1 MTRIKD
7 AVDAVAA
14 AIIAQKDYLTDLDA
28 KAGDGD
34 HGLNMARGFRAAVE
48 AVEDMDDTSRPGP
61 VLQTIG
67 KALLRNVGGAA
78 GPLYGAAFQKAGE
91 AADADENIR
100 LNIASMEK
108 LLTVAIDTIKAR
120 GRAERGDKTMLDT
133 LIPLRDAFLPENAD
147 GKTLFTVLADASRA
161 AGEGVAYTKTIAA
174 KKGRASL
181 LGERTIGVEDPGA
194 MSSLVMYRALYQ
206 FLKK

>member
-14 AIIAQKDYLTDLDA
+14 AIIAQKDYLTALDA
-28 KAGDGD
+28 KIGDGD
-34 HGLNMARGFRAAVE
+34 HGLNMARGFTAAVE
-48 AVEDMDDTSRPGP
+48 AVDEMDDTTRPGP

-67 KALLRNVGGAA
+67 KALIRNVGGAA

-91 AADADENIR
+91 AAADDTK
-100 LNIASMEK
+100 LNIVSLER

-120 GRAERGDKTMLDT
+120 GKADKGDKTMLDA
-133 LIPLRDAFLPENAD
+133 LIPIRDCFLPENSAE
-147 GKTLFTVLADASRA
+147 KTLFEVLAEASKA

-174 KKGRASL
+174 RKGRASL
-181 LGERTIGVEDPGA
+181 VGERSIGVEDPGA
-194 MSSLVMYRALYQ
+194 VSSMIMYRAFYQ
-206 FLKK
+206 FLKH

>member
-1 MTRIKD
+1 MTMIRD

-48 AVEDMDDTSRPGP
+48 AVDELDDTSRPGP

-67 KALLRNVGGAA
+67 RALQRNVGGAA

-91 AADADENIR
+91 AAAADDSIR
-100 LNIASMEK
+100 LNSESFAR

>member
-14 AIIAQKDYLTDLDA
+14 AIIAQKDYLTALDA

-34 HGLNMARGFRAAVE
+34 HGLNMARGFSAAVE
-48 AVEDMDDTSRPGP
+48 AVDEMDDTRKPGP
-61 VLQTIG
+61 VLKTIG
-67 KALLRNVGGAA
+67 KALIQNVGGAA

-91 AADADENIR
+91 AATDDTK
-100 LNIASMEK
+100 LNIVSIEK

-120 GRAERGDKTMLDT
+120 GKADKGDKTMLDT
-133 LIPLRDAFLPENAD
+133 LIPIRDCFLPENSAD
-147 GKTLFTVLADASRA
+147 KTLFEVLAEASKA

-174 KKGRASL
+174 RKGRASL
-181 LGERTIGVEDPGA
+181 VGERSIGVEDPGA
-194 MSSLVMYRALYQ
+194 VSSMIMYRALYQ
-206 FLKK
+206 FLKH

>member
-7 AVDAVAA
+7 ALDAVAA

-48 AVEDMDDTSRPGP
+48 AVDKMPDTTQPGP

-67 KALLRNVGGAA
+67 QALMRNVGGAA
-78 GPLYGAAFQKAGE
+78 GPLYGAAFKKAGE
-91 AADADENIR
+91 AAAADDSIR
-100 LNIASMEK
+100 LNVASMEK

-120 GRAERGDKTMLDT
+120 GRADKGDKTMLDT
-133 LIPLRDAFLPENAD
+133 LIPLRDAFLPENAED
-147 GKTLFTVLADASRA
+147 KTLYEVLADASRA

-174 KKGRASL
+174 RKGRASL
-181 LGERTIGVEDPGA
+181 VGERSIGIEDPGA
-194 MSSLVMYRALYQ
+194 VSSMIMYRALYQ

>member
-14 AIIAQKDYLTDLDA
+14 AIIAQKDYLTALDA

-34 HGLNMARGFRAAVE
+34 HGLNMARGFSAAVE
-48 AVEDMDDTSRPGP
+48 AVDEMDDTQKPGP
-61 VLQTIG
+61 VLKTIG
-67 KALLRNVGGAA
+67 KALIQNVGGAA

-91 AADADENIR
+91 AATDDTK
-100 LNIASMEK
+100 LNIVSIEK

-120 GRAERGDKTMLDT
+120 GKADKGDKTMLDT
-133 LIPLRDAFLPENAD
+133 LIPIRDCFLPENSAD
-147 GKTLFTVLADASRA
+147 KTLFEVLAEASKA

-174 KKGRASL
+174 RKGRASL
-181 LGERTIGVEDPGA
+181 VGERSIGVEDPGA
-194 MSSLVMYRALYQ
+194 VSSMIMYRALYQ
-206 FLKK
+206 FLKH

>member
-14 AIIAQKDYLTDLDA
+14 AIIAQKDYLTALDA

-34 HGLNMARGFRAAVE
+34 HGLNMARGFSAAVE
-48 AVEDMDDTSRPGP
+48 AVDEMDDTQKPGP
-61 VLQTIG
+61 VLKTIG
-67 KALLRNVGGAA
+67 KALIQNVGGAA

-91 AADADENIR
+91 AATDDTK
-100 LNIASMEK
+100 LNIASIEK

-120 GRAERGDKTMLDT
+120 GKADKGDKTMLDT
-133 LIPLRDAFLPENAD
+133 LIPIRDCFLPENSAD
-147 GKTLFTVLADASRA
+147 KTLFEVLAEASKA

-174 KKGRASL
+174 RKGRASL
-181 LGERTIGVEDPGA
+181 VGERSIGVEDPGA
-194 MSSLVMYRALYQ
+194 VSSMIMYRAFYQ
-206 FLKK
+206 FLKH